1 VRRHCLP
8 ADQRNEQPWLE
19 VSSRRCSLPSYITTT
34 SSSTTPSS
42 GRSRGEQGAP
52 AMTGSEADSNGP
64 VRAANRTSEVVPGK
78 YLASLSAES
87 LSGSLEQPTL
97 IART

>member
-1 VRRHCLP
+1 
-8 ADQRNEQPWLE
+8 
-19 VSSRRCSLPSYITTT
+19 
-34 SSSTTPSS
+34 
-42 GRSRGEQGAP
+42 
-52 AMTGSEADSNGP
+52 MTGSEADSNGP